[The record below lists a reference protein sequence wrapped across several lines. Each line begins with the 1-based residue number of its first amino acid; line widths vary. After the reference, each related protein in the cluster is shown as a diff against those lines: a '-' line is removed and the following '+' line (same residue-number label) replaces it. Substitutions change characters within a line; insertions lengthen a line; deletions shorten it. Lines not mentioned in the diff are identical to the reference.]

1 MASDRLRCLSYA
13 KALEKAFR
21 PETVHK
27 LRTHLRR
34 LQSYAE
40 YLDRPKAAER
50 LGEAVSWFSRLRTLD
65 EFQRYLRR
73 LEVGAKDCRRA
84 EKALRNEQKD
94 VRKTNRPAAVTP
106 LQGSCGRENILRSAF
121 SDCSPR
127 IGPCWTA
134 GCKGCP
140 PNPQGRSSIGC
151 AC

>member
-1 MASDRLRCLSYA
+1 MATDRLRCLGYA

-73 LEVGAKDCRRA
+73 LEVGAKDWGLPRRRFA
-84 EKALRNEQKD
+84 MN
-94 VRKTNRPAAVTP
+94 RKTSGRRTAPP
-106 LQGSCGRENILRSAF
+106 L
-121 SDCSPR
+121 
-127 IGPCWTA
+127 
-134 GCKGCP
+134 
-140 PNPQGRSSIGC
+140 
-151 AC
+151 

>member
-1 MASDRLRCLSYA
+1 MTATIKTQDSQDCPATTKTHGSRDCPATETSPGAQGSPETRFEAQMASDRLRCLSYA
-13 KALEKAFR
+13 KVLEKAFR

-73 LEVGAKDCRRA
+73 LEVGAKDWGLPRRRFA
-84 EKALRNEQKD
+84 MN
-94 VRKTNRPAAVTP
+94 RKTSGRRTAPP
-106 LQGSCGRENILRSAF
+106 L
-121 SDCSPR
+121 
-127 IGPCWTA
+127 
-134 GCKGCP
+134 
-140 PNPQGRSSIGC
+140 
-151 AC
+151 